1 VNARGATKS
10 VDDERWDRGRA
21 SASAADVEF
30 LNQSVGYM
38 LRRAQLAVFA
48 DFGEALAELGLR
60 PAQFGVLSVLD
71 RNPGVTQSRV
81 CAALGIRHA
90 NFVSIIGSLE
100 RRGLVERSSSRTD
113 RRSKSLTLTMAGRRA
128 LARASEMQRLHETRI
143 GQLLGPGG
151 RAQLVR
157 LLERLVESG

>member
-1 VNARGATKS
+1 MES
-10 VDDERWDRGRA
+10 VDGGRWDRGPTSE
-21 SASAADVEF
+21 SATDIEL
-30 LNQSVGYM
+30 LNRSVGYM

-48 DFGEALAELGLR
+48 DFGESLAGLGLR
-60 PAQFGVLSVLD
+60 PAQFAVLSVLD

-100 RRGLVERSSSRTD
+100 RRGLVQRTSSATD
-113 RRSKSLTLTMAGRRA
+113 RRSKSLTLTTAGRRA
-128 LARASEMQRLHETRI
+128 LDSASELQRTHEMRI
-143 GQLLGPGG
+143 GQRLGPGG
-151 RAQLVR
+151 LVQLLR